1 LYGKYNPS
9 GKLPYTYPRYS
20 GTLITY
26 DHKLLDEAVEIV
38 EPYQYFYEFNPQ
50 YPFGHGLSYTT
61 FEYSPIK
68 LNTDTL
74 AGNDSLRV
82 SVKVTNTGKVAGQE
96 VVELYTRDMVASITP
111 CVKRLRRFDKIN
123 LMPGE
128 SKTVDFVITKDDLAF
143 VNQELKTVTEP
154 GVFEIIIADQKIR
167 IFYK

>member
-1 LYGKYNPS
+1 KYNPS
-9 GKLPYTYPRYS
+9 GKLPYTYPRYN

-68 LNTDTL
+68 ISTDTL
-74 AGNDSLRV
+74 VGSDSLKV
-82 SVKVTNTGKVAGQE
+82 SVSITNTGKVAGQE
-96 VVELYTRDMVASITP
+96 AVELYTRDMVASITP
-111 CVKRLRRFDKIN
+111 CMKRLRRFEKID
-123 LMPGE
+123 LKPGQF
-128 SKTVDFVITKDDLAF
+128 KTVDFVISKADLAF

-154 GVFEIIIADQKIR
+154 GAFDIIIANQKIR
-167 IFYK
+167 IYYK